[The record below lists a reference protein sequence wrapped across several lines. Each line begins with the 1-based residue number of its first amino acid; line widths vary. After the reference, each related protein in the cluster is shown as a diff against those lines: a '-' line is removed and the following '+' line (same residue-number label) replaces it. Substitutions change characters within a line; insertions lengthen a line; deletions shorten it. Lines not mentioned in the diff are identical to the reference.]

1 MTDYYFSGVVIR
13 ATQVLVHSAVWIV
26 IGCFIAS
33 IFRTMLGEAKTR
45 ALFGGETRFGI
56 LIGWIAGMLLPVCSL
71 GVIPVVRELHRSG
84 VKGGTI
90 VAFGLTAPLFNPMS
104 FLYGLTMSDPIAIL
118 VFTFAALVIV
128 SMLGWIWN
136 FCFPETNPIEK
147 DQIQATYG
155 LRRSAALID
164 NTCRSLMGP
173 AAIYIL
179 LGIFFSVLITV
190 VIPKGAMQAEAEPDK
205 VYAPALMAMF
215 MTPVYATPVQAMSQ
229 IGSMIQHGNSIGAAF
244 SLLILGAGTNIGLLI
259 WFVVAF
265 GFKRSMSFIALLI
278 TITIGLAYAIDKP
291 LYPKGVHPSGH
302 THAFDVYTHPYD
314 ASQFTNQ
321 AVSLSIATSSAA
333 DFWKENDFGG
343 TLILAGLLACGL
355 IFRLA
360 ERFFNLVGWY
370 ADGSQAKRRFDRV
383 VPGWVLGIV
392 ATIGLV
398 VASIAGAYL
407 YYPTPE
413 QVMKDLYALNT
424 ECVIS
429 AKTKDW
435 EAVRKWVPVCDDLSR
450 RLEVGMYIRE
460 GEVSE
465 FCSANAQIYRE
476 KLDEMRD
483 SIDLQQPSETIELA
497 KEVAAAYLRLSKSVK
512 SRKN

>member
-1 MTDYYFSGVVIR
+1 MIEYYLSGAMIR
-13 ATQVLVHSAVWIV
+13 ATQVLVHASVWIV

-45 ALFGGETRFGI
+45 ELFGGETRYGI

-128 SMLGWIWN
+128 TVLGWMWN
-136 FCFPETNPIEK
+136 LCFPEPNPIET
-147 DQIQATYG
+147 DQPHATYG
-155 LRRSAALID
+155 VRRSIALID
-164 NTCRSLMGP
+164 NTCRNLTSP

-179 LGIFFSVLITV
+179 LGSFFSVLITV
-190 VIPKGAMQAEAEPDK
+190 VVAKGAMQAEAEPDR

-215 MTPVYATPVQAMSQ
+215 MTPIYATPVQAMSQ

-259 WFVVAF
+259 WFVAAF
-265 GFKRSMSFIALLI
+265 GFKRSLSFIAVLI

-302 THAFDVYTHPYD
+302 THAFDVYTHPFAENESVTLTKGTRD
-314 ASQFTNQ
+314 A
-321 AVSLSIATSSAA
+321 IE
-333 DFWKENDFGG
+333 FWKENDFGG
-343 TLILAGLLACGL
+343 TRLLAVLLVGGIC
-355 IFRLA
+355 FRFA
-360 ERFFNLVGWY
+360 GRFFGLTNWY
-370 ADGSQAKRRFDRV
+370 VDREQQESRFDRV
-383 VPGWVLGIV
+383 LPGWVLGIV
-392 ATIGLV
+392 TTLGLIL
-398 VASIAGAYL
+398 ASIAGAYV
-407 YYPTPE
+407 YYPPPLQTI
-413 QVMKDLYALNT
+413 QDLSTLNT
-424 ECVIS
+424 ECLIA

-435 EAVRKWVPVCDDLSR
+435 DAVEKWVPICDDLSR

-460 GEVSE
+460 GKVSE
-465 FCSANAQIYRE
+465 LCSTNAQIYRE

-483 SIDLQQPSETIELA
+483 SIELNQPNETIELS
-497 KEVAAAYLRLSKSVK
+497 KEVAAAYLRLSRSIK
-512 SRKN
+512 SR

>member
-1 MTDYYFSGVVIR
+1 MIDYYFSGAMIR
-13 ATQVLVHSAVWIV
+13 ATQIFVNAAVWIV

-71 GVIPVVRELHRSG
+71 GVIPIVRELHRSG

-136 FCFPETNPIEK
+136 LCFPEASPIEK
-147 DQIQATYG
+147 DNFKATHG
-155 LRRSAALID
+155 LRRSVALVD
-164 NTCRSLMGP
+164 NTCRSLTSP

-190 VIPKGAMQAEAEPDK
+190 AVPKGAMQAEAEPDK

-265 GFKRSMSFIALLI
+265 GFKRSMSFIALLLA
-278 TITIGLAYAIDKP
+278 ITIGLAYAIDKP
-291 LYPKGVHPSGH
+291 LYPKGVHPTGH
-302 THAFDVYTHPYD
+302 THAFDVYTHPYG
-314 ASQFTNQ
+314 ASQLANQ
-321 AVSLSIATSSAA
+321 SVTLASAA
-333 DFWKENDFGG
+333 GDTAEFWKENDFGG
-343 TLILAGLLACGL
+343 TLILAGLLLGGIC
-355 IFRLA
+355 FRFA
-360 ERFFNLVGWY
+360 GRFFDLIGWY
-370 ADGSQAKRRFDRV
+370 ADGRQSESRFDRV

-392 ATIGLV
+392 ATVGLIL
-398 VASIAGAYL
+398 ASIGGAYL
-407 YYPTPE
+407 YYPAPD
-413 QVMKDLYALNT
+413 QVIQDLYALNT

-450 RLEVGMYIRE
+450 RLEVGIYIRE
-460 GEVSE
+460 GKVSE
-465 FCSANAQIYRE
+465 FCSTNAQIYRE

-483 SIDLQQPSETIELA
+483 SIDLQQPNETIELA
-497 KEVAAAYLRLSKSVK
+497 KEVAAAYLRLSRSIK
-512 SRKN
+512 SR